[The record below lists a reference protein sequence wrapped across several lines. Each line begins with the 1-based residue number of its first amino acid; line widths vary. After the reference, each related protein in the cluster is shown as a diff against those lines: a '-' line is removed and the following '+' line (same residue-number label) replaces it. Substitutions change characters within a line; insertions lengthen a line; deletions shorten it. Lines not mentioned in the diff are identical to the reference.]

1 MLWKS
6 ILKELEQWKRRRSRE
21 KNESRTA
28 GNRREE
34 FPGKAAMCVTQII
47 IEAGKDGQAFP
58 VFVYLHKIMFKSKY
72 ISYENISF
80 RYSAG

>member
-1 MLWKS
+1 MEIHIKRVGTME
-6 ILKELEQWKRRRSRE
+6 KAAEQRE
-21 KNESRTA
+21 ERETAA
-28 GNRREE
+28 GNRREY
-34 FPGKAAMCVTQII
+34 FPGKAAICVIQII

-80 RYSAG
+80 LYSAG